1 VSDGDTG
8 GAAAAVPAG
17 SSAEPSV
24 LPRERFGDESTAIRM
39 DGTAL
44 AARVRS
50 ELKGRV
56 DRLHEHGIRP
66 GLGTILVGANPGSLS
81 YVAGKHRD
89 SAEIGIE
96 SVRIDLPDTASAAD
110 IRAAILQMND
120 DPAVTAFIVQL
131 PLPDGIDPTPM
142 LELMDPAKDADGLHP
157 TNLGELVLAVPGGA
171 GTIDAPLPCT
181 PRGIVEMLRAYDVP
195 IRGKHVTIIGQGLTV
210 GRPLGLLLTRLEATA
225 TLTHSLT
232 ADVAAET
239 RRADIVVAAA
249 GVAGL
254 VRPDWIAP
262 GAAVVDVGITRVVNE
277 DTGKAKLHGDVDPGA
292 AAVAGYL
299 SPVPGGV
306 GPMTRAMLMKNVV
319 EAAERRLK

>member
-1 VSDGDTG
+1 VSDATAPLPAERWAGEDS
-8 GAAAAVPAG
+8 AV
-17 SSAEPSV
+17 
-24 LPRERFGDESTAIRM
+24 RI

-44 AARVRS
+44 AARTLE
-50 ELKGRV
+50 ELRVRV
-56 DRLHEHGIRP
+56 DRLRDHDIRP
-66 GLGTILVGANPGSLS
+66 GLGTILVGENPGSLS

-89 SAEIGIE
+89 SAQIGIE
-96 SVRIDLPDTASAAD
+96 SIRLDLPATASAAD

-120 DPAVTAFIVQL
+120 DPRVTAFIVQL

-142 LELMDPAKDADGLHP
+142 LELMDPSKDADGLHP

-181 PRGIVEMLRAYDVP
+181 PRGIVEMLRAYDIP

-232 ADVAAET
+232 ADVAAEC

-254 VRPDWIAP
+254 VKPDWVQP
-262 GAAVVDVGITRVVNE
+262 GAAVIDVGITRVVDE
-277 DTGKAKLHGDVDPGA
+277 STGKAKLRGDVDPT
-292 AAVAGYL
+292 VASMAGFM

>member
-1 VSDGDTG
+1 MSDALAPLPTDRWAGEDS
-8 GAAAAVPAG
+8 AV
-17 SSAEPSV
+17 
-24 LPRERFGDESTAIRM
+24 RI

-44 AARVRS
+44 AARTLEELRVRV
-50 ELKGRV
+50 E
-56 DRLHEHGIRP
+56 RLHEHGIRP
-66 GLGTILVGANPGSLS
+66 GLGTILVGENAGSLS

-89 SAEIGIE
+89 SAQIGIE
-96 SVRIDLPDTASAAD
+96 SIRLDLPATASAAD

-120 DPAVTAFIVQL
+120 DPRVTAFIVQL
-131 PLPDGIDPTPM
+131 PLPEGIDPTPM
-142 LELMDPAKDADGLHP
+142 LELMDPSKDADGLHP

-181 PRGIVEMLRAYDVP
+181 PRGIVEMLRAYDIP
-195 IRGKHVTIIGQGLTV
+195 IRGKNVTIIGQGLTV

-232 ADVAAET
+232 ADVAAEC

-254 VRPDWIAP
+254 VKPDWVKP
-262 GAAVVDVGITRVVNE
+262 GAAVIDVGITRVVNE
-277 DTGKAKLHGDVDPGA
+277 ETGKAKLHGDVDP
-292 AAVAGYL
+292 AVAEVAGHM

-319 EAAERRLK
+319 EAAERHLK

>member
-1 VSDGDTG
+1 VSTPAPLPTERWAGEG
-8 GAAAAVPAG
+8 SAV
-17 SSAEPSV
+17 
-24 LPRERFGDESTAIRM
+24 RI

-44 AARVRS
+44 AARTLE
-50 ELKGRV
+50 ELRLRV
-56 DRLHEHGIRP
+56 DRLHEHDIHP
-66 GLGTILVGANPGSLS
+66 GLGTILVGENAGSLS

-89 SAEIGIE
+89 SAQIGIE
-96 SVRIDLPDTASAAD
+96 SIRLDLPATASAAD

-120 DPAVTAFIVQL
+120 DPRVTAFIVQL
-131 PLPDGIDPTPM
+131 PLPEGIDPTPM
-142 LELMDPAKDADGLHP
+142 LELMDPSKDADGLHP

-181 PRGIVEMLRAYDVP
+181 PRGIVEMLRAYDIP

-232 ADVAAET
+232 ADVAAEC
-239 RRADIVVAAA
+239 RRADIVIAAA

-254 VRPDWIAP
+254 VKPDWVQP
-262 GAAVVDVGITRVVNE
+262 GAAVIDVGITRVVNE
-277 DTGKAKLHGDVDPGA
+277 ETGKARLRGDVDP
-292 AAVAGYL
+292 AVAEVAGFL

-319 EAAERRLK
+319 EAAERRLR

>member
-1 VSDGDTG
+1 MSA
-8 GAAAAVPAG
+8 GAAAAASVAG
-17 SSAEPSV
+17 SS
-24 LPRERFGDESTAIRM
+24 LPHDRWDGEGTAVRI
-39 DGTAL
+39 DGNAL
-44 AARVRS
+44 AARVRA
-50 ELKGRV
+50 ELTERV
-56 DRLHEHGIRP
+56 ARLHEHGVRP
-66 GLGTILVGANPGSLS
+66 GLGTILVGENPGSLS

-89 SAEIGIE
+89 SAEIGID
-96 SVRIDLPDTASAAD
+96 SIRIDLPGTASAAD

-120 DPAVTAFIVQL
+120 DPRVTAFIVQL
-131 PLPDGIDPTPM
+131 PLPEGIDPTPM

-181 PRGIVEMLRAYDVP
+181 PRGIVEMLRAYDIP

-225 TLTHSLT
+225 TLCHSLT

-254 VRPDWIAP
+254 VKPDWVQP
-262 GAAVVDVGITRVVNE
+262 GAAVIDVGITRVVNE
-277 DTGKAKLHGDVDPGA
+277 ETGKAKLHGDVDPTV
-292 AAVAGYL
+292 AAVAGFM

-319 EAAERRLK
+319 EAAERRMH

>member
-1 VSDGDTG
+1 VSDTTVPLPTERWAGEDS
-8 GAAAAVPAG
+8 AV
-17 SSAEPSV
+17 
-24 LPRERFGDESTAIRM
+24 RI

-44 AARVRS
+44 ADRTLE
-50 ELKGRV
+50 ELRLRV
-56 DRLHEHGIRP
+56 DRLHEHDIRP

-89 SAEIGIE
+89 SAQIGIE
-96 SVRIDLPDTASAAD
+96 SIRLDLPETASAAD

-120 DPAVTAFIVQL
+120 DPRVTAFIVQL
-131 PLPDGIDPTPM
+131 PLPEGIDPTPM
-142 LELMDPAKDADGLHP
+142 LELMDPSKDADGLHP

-181 PRGIVEMLRAYDVP
+181 PRGIVEMLRAYDIP

-232 ADVAAET
+232 ADVAAEC

-254 VRPDWIAP
+254 VKPDWIKP
-262 GAAVVDVGITRVVNE
+262 GAAVIDVGITRVVNE
-277 DTGKAKLHGDVDPGA
+277 ETGKAKLRGDVDPA
-292 AAVAGYL
+292 VAAVAGHM

>member
-1 VSDGDTG
+1 MPTARWAGEDS
-8 GAAAAVPAG
+8 AV
-17 SSAEPSV
+17 
-24 LPRERFGDESTAIRM
+24 RI

-44 AARVRS
+44 AARTLE
-50 ELKGRV
+50 ELRVRV
-56 DRLHEHGIRP
+56 DRLHERGIHP
-66 GLGTILVGANPGSLS
+66 GLGTILVGENAGSLS

-89 SAEIGIE
+89 SAQIGIE
-96 SVRIDLPDTASAAD
+96 SIRLDLPATASAAD

-120 DPAVTAFIVQL
+120 DPRVTAFIVQL
-131 PLPDGIDPTPM
+131 PLPEGIDPTPM
-142 LELMDPAKDADGLHP
+142 LELMDPSKDADGLHP

-181 PRGIVEMLRAYDVP
+181 PRGIVEMLRAYDIP
-195 IRGKHVTIIGQGLTV
+195 IRGRHVTIIGQGLTV

-232 ADVAAET
+232 ADVAAEC

-254 VRPDWIAP
+254 VKPDWVQP
-262 GAAVVDVGITRVVNE
+262 GAAVIDVGITRVVNQE
-277 DTGKAKLHGDVDPGA
+277 TGKAKLHGDVDP
-292 AAVAGYL
+292 AVASVAGFM

>member
-1 VSDGDTG
+1 MSL
-8 GAAAAVPAG
+8 AAPLPTERWAGEGSAV
-17 SSAEPSV
+17 
-24 LPRERFGDESTAIRM
+24 RI

-44 AARVRS
+44 AARTLE
-50 ELKGRV
+50 ELRLRV
-56 DRLHEHGIRP
+56 DRLHEHDIRP
-66 GLGTILVGANPGSLS
+66 GLGTILVGENAGSLS

-89 SAEIGIE
+89 SAQIGIE
-96 SVRIDLPDTASAAD
+96 SIRLDLPATASAAD

-120 DPAVTAFIVQL
+120 DPRVTAFIVQL
-131 PLPDGIDPTPM
+131 PLPEGIDPTPM
-142 LELMDPAKDADGLHP
+142 LELMDPSKDADGLHP

-181 PRGIVEMLRAYDVP
+181 PRGIVEMLRAYDIP

-232 ADVAAET
+232 ADVAAEC
-239 RRADIVVAAA
+239 RRADIVIAAA

-254 VRPDWIAP
+254 VKPDWVQP
-262 GAAVVDVGITRVVNE
+262 GAAVIDVGITRVVNE
-277 DTGKAKLHGDVDPGA
+277 ETGKAKLRGDVDP
-292 AAVAGYL
+292 AVASVAGFL

-319 EAAERRLK
+319 EAAERRLH

>member
-1 VSDGDTG
+1 V
-8 GAAAAVPAG
+8 AA
-17 SSAEPSV
+17 

-39 DGTAL
+39 DGNAL
-44 AARVRS
+44 AARVRA
-50 ELKGRV
+50 ELTVRV
-56 DRLHEHGIRP
+56 ARLRDHGIHP

-96 SVRIDLPDTASAAD
+96 SVRIDLPETASAAD

-120 DPAVTAFIVQL
+120 DPRVTAFIVQL

-181 PRGIVEMLRAYDVP
+181 PRGIVEMLSAYDVP

-239 RRADIVVAAA
+239 RRADIVIAAA

-254 VRPDWIAP
+254 VQADWIAP
-262 GAAVVDVGITRVVNE
+262 GAAVVDVGITRIVDEV
-277 DTGKAKLHGDVDPGA
+277 TGKAKLRGDVDPA
-292 AAVAGYL
+292 AASVAGFL

-319 EAAERRLK
+319 EAAERRLA